1 MGAEEERAPWTGGQC
16 IRAAVPQW
24 PQARPFCSLGLSF
37 FICTTG
43 GQPAGLE
50 ELKAQDQNRSH
61 SVTRLACPALCQ
73 VPPHGHLDELRL
85 SRLPFPVQETEAQTR
100 VAIGLGKSRR

>member
-37 FICTTG
+37 FICTMG

-61 SVTRLACPALCQ
+61 SVTHTLGLPSP
-73 VPPHGHLDELRL
+73 VPSATSWPPRRAEIVMA
-85 SRLPFPVQETEAQTR
+85 PFPSA
-100 VAIGLGKSRR
+100 GN